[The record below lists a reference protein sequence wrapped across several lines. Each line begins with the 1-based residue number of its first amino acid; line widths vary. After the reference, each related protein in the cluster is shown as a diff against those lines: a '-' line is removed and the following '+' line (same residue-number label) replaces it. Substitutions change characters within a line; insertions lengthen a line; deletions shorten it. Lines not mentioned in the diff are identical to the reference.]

1 MNRYIFFAVFSF
13 LNSNLFAQKNDPIEV
28 LPAYQNEVIN
38 LPKKLSN
45 FSLPIQIS
53 IDDIENQLNSG
64 MPELIYEDN
73 SFENDNVDNLK
84 AKVWKKGKVKFT
96 SLKNDVFTYEVPLK
110 IWVEKR
116 IGALGVS
123 QTPSTTFEMILKF
136 SSKFFISTD
145 WSINTLT
152 TPNGFDW
159 LSKPVLKYGYIEV
172 PLTPIVGKII
182 SNNQGSIAL
191 KIDELIKN
199 DYSMKPYVL
208 QALNMARTPFL
219 ASEEYKTWVKVD
231 PKDIFLT
238 PLKSVGREIFTT
250 LGISANVETIMGTEP
265 AKPSL
270 VTSAPPLKYVNTVP
284 EVFEVVIANVI
295 PYKEATDLS
304 KKMMV
309 GEKFEF
315 KDGKYSIEIKDIEI
329 YGNLE
334 NIVLKV
340 DTKGSLNGTIFLK
353 GIPKYSPE
361 KKAIV
366 LENTSI
372 DLKSKN
378 FLLKAAKWILNG
390 VIEKK
395 VQEEFAIPLEELF
408 TYAKKSV
415 EETMNTEFS
424 KGIKL
429 KGNITE
435 ITPNNVMLNE
445 DGILAIVT
453 AKGKMQLQV
462 KGL

>member
-1 MNRYIFFAVFSF
+1 MTSKYLFFTLCLTSFSVFSQNPNP
-13 LNSNLFAQKNDPIEV
+13 LLVEPSYK
-28 LPAYQNEVIN
+28 NEVIN
-38 LPKKLSN
+38 LPKKTSN
-45 FSLPIQIS
+45 FSLPITIS
-53 IDDIENQLNSG
+53 IDDIENQLNTG

-84 AKVWKKGKVKFT
+84 AKVWKKGRVKFT

-110 IWVEKR
+110 VWVEKK
-116 IGALGVS
+116 IGALGMS
-123 QTPSTTFEMILKF
+123 QTPSTTFEMVLKF
-136 SSKFFISTD
+136 SSKFFISSD
-145 WSINTLT
+145 WSINTIT
-152 TPNGFDW
+152 SPNGFDW
-159 LSKPVLKYGYIEV
+159 LSKPILKYGYVEL

-182 SNNQGSIAL
+182 SNNHASIAL

-199 DYSMKPYVL
+199 DYSMRPYVL
-208 QALNMARTPFL
+208 QALNMSRTPFL
-219 ASEEYKTWVKVD
+219 ASEEYKTWVKVE

-238 PLKSVGREIFTT
+238 PLKSSGRDISTT
-250 LGISANVETIMGTEP
+250 LGISAIVETVMGTEP
-265 AKPSL
+265 AKPPL
-270 VTSAPPLKYVNTVP
+270 VSSVPQLKYVNTIP
-284 EVFEVVIANVI
+284 ENFEVVIGNVI
-295 PYKEATDLS
+295 PYSEATLLS

-315 KDGKYSIEIKDIEI
+315 KEGKYSIQISDIEI
-329 YGNLE
+329 YGNQD
-334 NIVLKV
+334 NIVMKV

-353 GIPKYSPE
+353 GIPKYSAE

-366 LENTSI
+366 LTNTTL

-390 VIEKK
+390 IIEKK
-395 VQEEFAIPLEELF
+395 VEEEFAIPLEELF
-408 TYAKKSV
+408 NYAKQSV
-415 EETMNTEFS
+415 EETMNKEFS

-435 ITPNNVMLNE
+435 IIPNDVILNA